1 MSDTDFIEGVDAAA
15 RNVFAFVLID
25 PKLLDPRDPHSADNR
40 NYVRG
45 ELSSALSDL
54 RTTFS
59 DAEVDRVIDGALS
72 SAPSVERRRLN
83 VPGSVSIDVSE
94 LDGRNK
100 HSQANRDYIRG
111 ELEGHITNLGRSM
124 TDRQVDDIIDD
135 ALLSSPSG
143 TGRFAIRNLKVNVCL
158 VNTQAEHSDSKNELA
173 SIASGI
179 RVGRL
184 RPVPGTNAIWD
195 RATGEHE
202 GEHGNR
208 DTLSSPTTKLRIIE
222 EVRGDL
228 RAVQWL
234 RNNGHNDVAQALTD
248 YRVLNAVHSRDA
260 SHATGV
266 ALIGSGVSE
275 VNDDYVKAAE
285 QMRSKILQA
294 VSNEHGLGS
303 ERNALRMFEY
313 NPGRF
318 VRTVER
324 ALARGEFS
332 GGDASPELETHVQ
345 AYIEAFKRQ
354 VSGITPPVPSGAR
367 ASVDLE
373 GGSTPSLTIGGVTAP
388 EFFASLADPNLVTQP
403 TVASHDPAL
412 SETSVKAP
420 DSVGQTRPVA
430 VTV

>member
-1 MSDTDFIEGVDAAA
+1 MSDSDFIEGVNASA
-15 RNVFAFVLID
+15 RNVFAFVFID

-54 RTTFS
+54 RTTFP

-72 SAPSVERRRLN
+72 SSPSVERRRLN
-83 VPGSVSIDVSE
+83 VPGSVSIDVAD
-94 LDGRNK
+94 LDSRNK
-100 HSQANRDYIRG
+100 HSQANRDFIRG
-111 ELEGHITNLGRSM
+111 QLDGHISNLGRSM

-179 RVGRL
+179 RTARL

-208 DTLSSPTTKLRIIE
+208 DTLTSPTTKLSIIE

-228 RAVQWL
+228 RALKWL
-234 RNNGHNDVAQALTD
+234 RDNGHNDVAQALTD
-248 YRVLNAVHSRDA
+248 YRVLNAVHSSDA

-266 ALIGSGVSE
+266 ALIGSGVSA
-275 VNDDYVKAAE
+275 VNDDYVRAAE
-285 QMRSKILQA
+285 QMRSKILTA
-294 VSNEHGLGS
+294 VSNEHNLGS

-324 ALARGEFS
+324 ALDRGEFR
-332 GGDASPELETHVQ
+332 GGDASPELENHVR

-373 GGSTPSLTIGGVTAP
+373 GGSAPTLTIGGVTAP
-388 EFFASLADPNLVTQP
+388 EFFASIADPDLVPQ
-403 TVASHDPAL
+403 TVASNDPAL
-412 SETSVKAP
+412 SETSVRAP
-420 DSVGQTRPVA
+420 DAAVQARTVA